1 MNRRPRRRPLVAPEQ
16 VIANAW
22 TVAVAVAVCPACQVA
37 PGTPCHLDGRPLDTP
52 HPQRTTEAK
61 ETAA

>member
-1 MNRRPRRRPLVAPEQ
+1 MNRRPQRRPPATPEQ
-16 VIANAW
+16 ARIAAW
-22 TVAVAVAVCPACQVA
+22 TVLVAVCPACQVE
-37 PGTPCHLDGRPLDTP
+37 PGVPCHLDGRPLDTP